1 MIRIIIWFNALLN
14 SDAIQNKMKRQVVKN
29 LSLFILFIDNIQ
41 GCGNMD
47 EEVYIDDIYELKDLL
62 GNNFDKCLEGID
74 KDSDISKYFSEEYLK
89 NYFSKKDENN
99 EDADIDLYVYNLIE
113 DTDFL
118 FICEENIGLY
128 IEDFEVSEN
137 LPEDILTELSDR
149 KGYYQNYLKY
159 KDKYFPDTI
168 EYMED
173 LKNKKDNIG
182 DSTFLMY
189 KIDYGNR
196 EYPFVYVDGKIYKGK
211 SMETHTQLVERV
223 FLKEKS
229 NDDDEKPND
238 DDIVRLDNDE
248 MEKDV
253 GSDVFAF
260 GHMCQGMAFIDD
272 KLFHCTKE
280 DVAKALINQTD
291 AKKVYYYDD
300 SDKKATRLA
309 KVKCMKGNI

>member
-1 MIRIIIWFNALLN
+1 MIRVIIWFNALLN

-118 FICEENIGLY
+118 FTCEENIGVY

-159 KDKYFPDTI
+159 KDKYYPDTI

-182 DSTFLMY
+182 DSTFLTY
-189 KIDYGNR
+189 KLDYNNR
-196 EYPFVYVDGKIYKGK
+196 ENPFVYVDGKIYIGK
-211 SMETHTQLVERV
+211 NFETHTQLIKRV
-223 FLKEKS
+223 FLKQGY
-229 NDDDEKPND
+229 
-238 DDIVRLDNDE
+238 DNDKDIQRIDNDT

-260 GHMCQGMAFIDD
+260 GHIAMNMAFIDD
-272 KLFHCTKE
+272 NLSNCTRE
-280 DVAKALINQTD
+280 EVADAIKSQTNVN
-291 AKKVYYYDD
+291 KVYYYDCH
-300 SDKKATRLA
+300 DKQVTRLA
-309 KVKCMKGNI
+309 KLKYMEG

>member
-118 FICEENIGLY
+118 FTCEENIGVY
-128 IEDFEVSEN
+128 IDDFEVSEN

-182 DSTFLMY
+182 ESTFLTY

-196 EYPFVYVDGKIYKGK
+196 EYPFVYVAGKIYKGK

-223 FLKEKS
+223 FLKK
-229 NDDDEKPND
+229 KPND
-238 DDIVRLDNDE
+238 DDILRLDNDE

-272 KLFHCTKE
+272 NLFHCTKE

-300 SDKKATRLA
+300 SYKKVTRLA
-309 KVKCMKGNI
+309 KLKCMKGNI

>member
-1 MIRIIIWFNALLN
+1 
-14 SDAIQNKMKRQVVKN
+14 MKTY
-29 LSLFILFIDNIQ
+29 LFCISFIDVHKGREIMN
-41 GCGNMD
+41 
-47 EEVYIDDIYELKDLL
+47 EDIYIMDIDKLKELL
-62 GNNFDKCLEGID
+62 GDNFNNCLNDINKE
-74 KDSDISKYFSEEYLK
+74 SNISKYFSTEYLK
-89 NYFSKKDENN
+89 DYFSKVDKENP
-99 EDADIDLYVYNLIE
+99 DGDIDLYVYNLMDELDFRYTCE
-113 DTDFL
+113 D
-118 FICEENIGLY
+118 NIGAY
-128 IEDFEVSEN
+128 IDDEFEIADD
-137 LPEDILTELSDR
+137 LPDEILMELSD
-149 KGYYQNYLKY
+149 KYGYYQNYLKC

-182 DSTFLMY
+182 ESTFLTY

-223 FLKEKS
+223 FLKEK
-229 NDDDEKPND
+229 PND

-272 KLFHCTKE
+272 NLFHCTKE

-300 SDKKATRLA
+300 SDKKVTRLA
-309 KVKCMKGNI
+309 KLKCMKGNI

>member
-1 MIRIIIWFNALLN
+1 
-14 SDAIQNKMKRQVVKN
+14 
-29 LSLFILFIDNIQ
+29 
-41 GCGNMD
+41 MD

-118 FICEENIGLY
+118 FTCEENIGVY
-128 IEDFEVSEN
+128 IDDFEVSEN

-182 DSTFLMY
+182 ESTFLTY

-196 EYPFVYVDGKIYKGK
+196 EYPFVYVAGKIYKGK

-223 FLKEKS
+223 FLK
-229 NDDDEKPND
+229 EKPND

-272 KLFHCTKE
+272 NLFHCTKE

-300 SDKKATRLA
+300 SDKKVTRLA
-309 KVKCMKGNI
+309 KLKCMKGNI

>member
-1 MIRIIIWFNALLN
+1 MIRVIIWFNALLN

-118 FICEENIGLY
+118 FTCEENIGVY

-159 KDKYFPDTI
+159 KDKYYPDTI

-182 DSTFLMY
+182 ESTFLTY

-196 EYPFVYVDGKIYKGK
+196 EYPFVYVDGKIYIGK
-211 SMETHTQLVERV
+211 NFETHTQLIKRV
-223 FLKEKS
+223 FLKQGY
-229 NDDDEKPND
+229 
-238 DDIVRLDNDE
+238 DNDKDIQRIDNDT

-260 GHMCQGMAFIDD
+260 GHIAMNMAFIDD
-272 KLFHCTKE
+272 NLFHCTKE

-291 AKKVYYYDD
+291 AKKVYYYDN
-300 SDKKATRLA
+300 SDKKVTRLA
-309 KVKCMKGNI
+309 KLKCMKGNI

>member
-1 MIRIIIWFNALLN
+1 
-14 SDAIQNKMKRQVVKN
+14 
-29 LSLFILFIDNIQ
+29 
-41 GCGNMD
+41 MD

-118 FICEENIGLY
+118 FTCEENIGVY
-128 IEDFEVSEN
+128 IDDFEVSEN

-182 DSTFLMY
+182 ESTFLTY

-196 EYPFVYVDGKIYKGK
+196 EYPFVYVAGKIYKGK

-223 FLKEKS
+223 FLK
-229 NDDDEKPND
+229 EKPND

-260 GHMCQGMAFIDD
+260 GHMCQGMAFIGDN
-272 KLFHCTKE
+272 LFHCTKE

-300 SDKKATRLA
+300 SDKKVTRLA
-309 KVKCMKGNI
+309 KLKCMKGNI

>member
-1 MIRIIIWFNALLN
+1 MIRVIIWFNALLN

-118 FICEENIGLY
+118 FTCEENIGVY

-159 KDKYFPDTI
+159 KDKYYPDTI

-182 DSTFLMY
+182 DSTFLTY
-189 KIDYGNR
+189 KLDYNNR
-196 EYPFVYVDGKIYKGK
+196 ENPFVYVDGKIYIGK
-211 SMETHTQLVERV
+211 NFETHTQLIKRV
-223 FLKEKS
+223 FLKQGY
-229 NDDDEKPND
+229 
-238 DDIVRLDNDE
+238 DNDKDIQRIDNDT

-260 GHMCQGMAFIDD
+260 GHIVMNMAFIDD
-272 KLFHCTKE
+272 NLSNCTRE
-280 DVAKALINQTD
+280 EVADAIKSQTNVN
-291 AKKVYYYDD
+291 KVYYCDCH
-300 SDKKATRLA
+300 DKQVTRLA
-309 KVKCMKGNI
+309 KLKYMEG

>member
-47 EEVYIDDIYELKDLL
+47 EEIYIDDIYELKDLL

-99 EDADIDLYVYNLIE
+99 EDADIDLYVYNLMDELDFRYTCE
-113 DTDFL
+113 D
-118 FICEENIGLY
+118 NIGAY
-128 IEDFEVSEN
+128 IDDEFEIADD
-137 LPEDILTELSDR
+137 LPDEILMELSD
-149 KGYYQNYLKY
+149 KYGYYQNYLKY
-159 KDKYFPDTI
+159 KDKYYPDTI

-182 DSTFLMY
+182 ESTFLTY

-196 EYPFVYVDGKIYKGK
+196 EYPFVYVAGKIYKGK

-223 FLKEKS
+223 FLK
-229 NDDDEKPND
+229 EKPND

-272 KLFHCTKE
+272 NLFHCTKE

-300 SDKKATRLA
+300 SDKKVTRLA
-309 KVKCMKGNI
+309 KLKCMKGNI